1 MRVIIKDTA
10 ADVAVEA
17 AAIIADT
24 VRAHSPVSLGLA
36 TGSTP
41 LDTYRQLIRMHKDEG
56 LSFAHA
62 SVYMLDEYVG
72 ISREDENSYYRTIRR
87 EFSEH
92 VDIDDSRVFSPNGQ
106 AEDLDAEVIRYEKL
120 VRDANVELQL
130 LGIGADGHI
139 GFNEPGSAFDSPTQR
154 VILHP
159 RTIEDNARF
168 FESKDEVPVEAL
180 SQGLATIRASQH
192 PVLLA
197 TGENKA
203 PAIAATVE
211 GAIST
216 SCPASILQFHP
227 NCTIIVDEAAAS
239 QLTNTEYY
247 KFADAHRRR
256 R

>member
-1 MRVIIKDTA
+1 
-10 ADVAVEA
+10 
-17 AAIIADT
+17 
-24 VRAHSPVSLGLA
+24 
-36 TGSTP
+36 
-41 LDTYRQLIRMHKDEG
+41 
-56 LSFAHA
+56 
-62 SVYMLDEYVG
+62 MLDEYVG
-72 ISREDENSYYRTIRR
+72 IARDDENSYYRTIRR

-92 VDIDDSRVFSPNGQ
+92 VDIDDSRVFSPNGL

-120 VRDANVELQL
+120 VRDADVQLQL

-159 RTIEDNARF
+159 RTIADNARF
-168 FESKDEVPVEAL
+168 FASKDEVPVEAL
-180 SQGLATIRASQH
+180 SQGLATIRASHH

-197 TGENKA
+197 TGANKA

-227 NCTIIVDEAAAS
+227 CCTVIVDEAAAS

-247 KFADAHRRR
+247 KFADAQLRRR
-256 R
+256 